1 MPIIRVSHCGTD
13 LQPDLTQ
20 PLWSPARS
28 PVALQYLRAQPACRN
43 RAPGA
48 AFPFSQS
55 AACSV
60 LPKEK
65 QRNQI
70 TAKTPSPGSSTG
82 HAQVTGLAQLGLGRS
97 LGGSCCT
104 HCTGWLWKHAL
115 CKGSPCTGTAN
126 RGFVWVSAQAGGFSS
141 TFLSDKQPPF
151 GFNPSALI

>member
-1 MPIIRVSHCGTD
+1 MPIFRVSHCGTD

-28 PVALQYLRAQPACRN
+28 PVALQYPRAQPACRN

-55 AACSV
+55 AVCSV

-70 TAKTPSPGSSTG
+70 TAKTPSPGSSAG
-82 HAQVTGLAQLGLGRS
+82 HRSRAWLSLVWAGVWVGVAAPTAPGGCGNMHCAKGHLVLAQQTGVSSGYLLRLVGFPQHFLVINN
-97 LGGSCCT
+97 LLLVLT
-104 HCTGWLWKHAL
+104 HQH
-115 CKGSPCTGTAN
+115 
-126 RGFVWVSAQAGGFSS
+126 
-141 TFLSDKQPPF
+141 
-151 GFNPSALI
+151 